1 MKKLLFKIY
10 GHSLIVKEKFKMTV
24 QYKNIINT
32 NVISSNEL
40 IFSDEYLQNN
50 TKIVSS
56 FITELCENYDLNTV
70 VVEKLEY
77 TPLVLLLLK
86 NNLKITN
93 LVINEDEQLTYTI
106 CESIKKT
113 NIKSINC
120 YNLQPFLIEY
130 LDKNEII
137 VESRNEILFISN
149 FMQENNLS
157 LFSSLFYKMRI
168 KINLPMKQQDEEDF
182 KAFCKINKY
191 LKVIDVNTVNKN
203 DLEFIIDILR
213 KNNKKNIKILIHENL
228 QDNDT
233 AEYLKNYNKRK
244 SKKYKIY
251 FKLVYS
257 DEYLKNNIIKQTNN
271 NILKG
276 CGYLIIL
283 IIGFTFLYVFYDNY
297 KSMQRVNVIQDNL
310 KKVIKLNTSEASLDN
325 NKDSSDNA
333 DTYFDIDVA
342 SVYEINPETVG
353 WLKINNTNIDY
364 PVVQTTNNEYYLNHN
379 IYNEKDKNG
388 WVFMDYRDD
397 INLISDNI
405 IIYAHNRYYNGVMF
419 GTLQNTMRKSW
430 YTNPDNQIITLK
442 TMKEELHYRIFAMY
456 KIEATTDYLGII
468 YPNDEEKLETF
479 NMFKDRSLYDFGI
492 ELKKD
497 DKILTLS
504 TCADENNRYV
514 VHAVLEKEA

>member
-1 MKKLLFKIY
+1 
-10 GHSLIVKEKFKMTV
+10 
-24 QYKNIINT
+24 
-32 NVISSNEL
+32 
-40 IFSDEYLQNN
+40 
-50 TKIVSS
+50 
-56 FITELCENYDLNTV
+56 
-70 VVEKLEY
+70 
-77 TPLVLLLLK
+77 
-86 NNLKITN
+86 
-93 LVINEDEQLTYTI
+93 
-106 CESIKKT
+106 
-113 NIKSINC
+113 
-120 YNLQPFLIEY
+120 
-130 LDKNEII
+130 
-137 VESRNEILFISN
+137 
-149 FMQENNLS
+149 
-157 LFSSLFYKMRI
+157 
-168 KINLPMKQQDEEDF
+168 
-182 KAFCKINKY
+182 
-191 LKVIDVNTVNKN
+191 
-203 DLEFIIDILR
+203 
-213 KNNKKNIKILIHENL
+213 
-228 QDNDT
+228 
-233 AEYLKNYNKRK
+233 
-244 SKKYKIY
+244 
-251 FKLVYS
+251 
-257 DEYLKNNIIKQTNN
+257 
-271 NILKG
+271 
-276 CGYLIIL
+276 
-283 IIGFTFLYVFYDNY
+283 
-297 KSMQRVNVIQDNL
+297 MQRVNVIQDNL